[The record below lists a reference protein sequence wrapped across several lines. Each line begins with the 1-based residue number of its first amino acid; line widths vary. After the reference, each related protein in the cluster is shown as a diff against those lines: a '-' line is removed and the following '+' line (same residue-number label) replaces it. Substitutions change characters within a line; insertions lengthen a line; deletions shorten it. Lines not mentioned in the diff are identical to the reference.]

1 MTVCNTLRSATR
13 NVTPAARF
21 ARAKLEDAAS
31 RVFVAAQVYN
41 GVYVAGWEH
50 LSKVS
55 RGDAGS
61 RVQAMLVWDVEVL
74 EKVFVQMQQSD
85 DFKSVDSKL
94 SVHLNKVVC
103 VSACANLKAYLE
115 VVGITV

>member
-1 MTVCNTLRSATR
+1 MLFANFATQGR
-13 NVTPAARF
+13 KTRELKAKVEAAV
-21 ARAKLEDAAS
+21 S

-41 GVYVAGWEH
+41 SVYVAGWKH

-61 RVQAMLVWDVEVL
+61 AVQAMVEWDIEVL

-85 DFKSVDSKL
+85 DIKALDSKL
-94 SVHLNKVVC
+94 SVHFNKIVC
-103 VSACANLKAYLE
+103 VSDCTTLQAYLE

>member
-13 NVTPAARF
+13 NVT
-21 ARAKLEDAAS
+21 RAKLEDAVS

-41 GVYVAGWEH
+41 GVNVAGWEH

-61 RVQAMLVWDVEVL
+61 RVQAMLEWDVEVL

-85 DFKSVDSKL
+85 DLKAVDSKI
-94 SVHLNKVVC
+94 SAHLNRVVC
-103 VSACANLKAYLE
+103 VSECANMKAYLE
-115 VVGITV
+115 VVGITM

>member
-1 MTVCNTLRSATR
+1 MTVCTTLRTATR
-13 NVTPAARF
+13 NVT
-21 ARAKLEDAAS
+21 RAKLEDAVS

-50 LSKVS
+50 LGKVP

-85 DFKSVDSKL
+85 DLKAVDSKV
-94 SVHLNKVVC
+94 SAHLNRVVC
-103 VSACANLKAYLE
+103 VSERANLKAYLE
-115 VVGITV
+115 VVGVTM